1 MTGCGVTDTRMIA
14 PTYRQRTRDSFAS
27 VMPDLETALAFA
39 LQSQPGVYAA
49 LVGSGVSRAAEIP
62 TGWGIVNDLIER
74 LAATRN
80 ESTSGEPARWFTEAF
95 GEPAGFSSLLK
106 QLAPTATDRRALLA
120 GYIEPELG
128 RDHRRP
134 TSAHRAFA
142 RLARTGH
149 IRLFVTTNFDRL
161 LEQAMHDEGIQPL
174 VVASEA
180 QAAGATPFHHA
191 GVVVFKIHGD
201 YLDPDSMLV
210 TEDELAAYQP
220 AILERLA
227 RCVEDYGLIVCG
239 WSGEWDPALRDV
251 LAAARSRR
259 YPLYFTHRGPP
270 STAAGDLIRARDG
283 IALPIDDAD
292 RFASRLEARVAAL
305 EAVARPHPLD
315 LTALT
320 AQLKKALPVAD
331 RVIDVE
337 DLVVAET
344 ERLVESVTDLDR
356 FPTSAASLTNDA
368 SGIRFL
374 VDQSNQYV
382 GAAESLVYVAAVGLT
397 YGGSWH
403 DHIWTR
409 MIERVGRIADQQL
422 GGQTALLALRHL
434 PTLLIAY
441 AGSLAAIDRGNFGG
455 LRALMI
461 DARVPV
467 SGAELPVIAAAHAWR
482 PFSDAP
488 VVPTV
493 LAIEADTGE
502 KCQLERIDLLRSGRE
517 GKRYTPGS
525 DFLHA
530 QLRNAFI
537 RTIPDSTRFTTTFDR
552 TEVVLSFLANDA
564 RLAATSGGYFP
575 PAHYGAFTWRNKFS
589 QNALEAEV
597 AAECRANAEQLLRAG
612 LFGGDSARLEAALD
626 ATLEGAANAR
636 ERQW

>member
-1 MTGCGVTDTRMIA
+1 MT
-14 PTYRQRTRDSFAS
+14 
-27 VMPDLETALAFA
+27 PDPETALAFA

-49 LVGSGVSRAAEIP
+49 LIGSGVSRAAEIP

-74 LAATRN
+74 LAATRS
-80 ESTSGEPARWFTEAF
+80 ESTGGDPTRWYTEAF

-120 GYIEPELG
+120 GYIEPERD
-128 RDHRRP
+128 RDHRKP
-134 TSAHRAFA
+134 TSAHRALA

-149 IRLFVTTNFDRL
+149 IRVFITTNFDRL

-174 VVASEA
+174 VVANEA

-191 GVVVFKIHGD
+191 DVAVFKIHGD

-220 AILERLA
+220 SILERLA
-227 RCVEDYGLIVCG
+227 RCVEEYGLIVCG
-239 WSGEWDPALRDV
+239 WSGDWDPALREV
-251 LAAARSRR
+251 LAASRSRR

-270 STAAGDLIRARDG
+270 STAARDLLRARDG

-305 EAVARPHPLD
+305 ETVARPHPLD
-315 LTALT
+315 LTALI
-320 AQLKKALPVAD
+320 AQLKKVLPAAD

-337 DLVVAET
+337 DLVTTET
-344 ERLVESVTDLDR
+344 ERVVESVMDLDR
-356 FPTSAASLTNDA
+356 FPTSAPSLTNDA
-368 SGIRFL
+368 SGVRLL
-374 VDQSNQYV
+374 VDQSNRYV
-382 GAAESLVYVAAVGLT
+382 GAAESLVHLAAVGLT
-397 YGGSWH
+397 YGGSSH

-409 MIERVGRIADQQL
+409 MIERVGRTADKQL

-434 PTLLIAY
+434 PTLLVAY
-441 AGSLAAIDRGNFGG
+441 AGALAAIDRGNFRG

-461 DARVPV
+461 DAVITV
-467 SGAELPVIAAAHAWR
+467 SGAELPVIAAAHTWR
-482 PFSDAP
+482 PFGDAP

-493 LAIEADTGE
+493 LAIEAETGE
-502 KCQLERIDLLRSGRE
+502 ECPLERIELLLSGRE

-530 QLRNAFI
+530 QLRDAFV
-537 RTIPDSTRFTTTFDR
+537 RTIPDETRFTSTFDR
-552 TEVVLSFLANDA
+552 AEVMLSFLANDA
-564 RLAATSGGYFP
+564 RLAATGGGYFP

-589 QNALEAEV
+589 QDTLEADV
-597 AAECRANAEQLLRAG
+597 ADECRANAQQLLDAG
-612 LFGGDSARLEAALD
+612 LFGGDQSRLEAAID
-626 ATLEGAANAR
+626 AALEGAAEAR
-636 ERQW
+636 ERRW